1 MTSQL
6 TRQWTRHLFT
16 LHCFDSQIK
25 YTRGKREGKGK
36 VVCME
41 KTKKILNCIFIDGLS
56 GMALGLFSTLIIGTI
71 IAQIGTLIGGP
82 VGSYLKAIS
91 NVAKT
96 LTGAGIGVGVACK
109 FKEGP
114 LVTVSAAV
122 AGMIGAF
129 PAAPEAITLGAPG
142 EPLGAFVAAYVA
154 IEVGHL
160 VAGKTKV
167 DILVTPLI
175 SICAG
180 AAIGLFVGPYI
191 TDFMKWLGGLV
202 NVNVEQSPIFGGIIV
217 SVLMGMILTLPISS
231 AAIGISMGLTGLAAG
246 AATIG
251 CCCQMVGFAVASYR
265 ENKVGG
271 LIAQGVGT
279 SMLQIPNIVR
289 RPIIWIPAIV
299 SSAILGPVA
308 SAVLH
313 MVSTPVGS
321 GMGSAGFVGQ
331 IAAFG
336 AMTEAGMSTWMAL
349 LQIAIMHFI
358 LPALLTLGVSEF
370 MRKKGWIREGDM
382 ALKV

>member
-6 TRQWTRHLFT
+6 TRQWTRHIFT

-41 KTKKILNCIFIDGLS
+41 KTKKILNRIFIDGLS

-279 SMLQIPNIVR
+279 SMLQIPNIMR

>member
-1 MTSQL
+1 MTSRL

-25 YTRGKREGKGK
+25 YTRVKREGKGK

-41 KTKKILNCIFIDGLS
+41 KTKKILNRIFIDGLS

>member
-41 KTKKILNCIFIDGLS
+41 KTKKILNRIFIDGLS

-279 SMLQIPNIVR
+279 SMLQIPNIMR

-358 LPALLTLGVSEF
+358 LPALLTLVVSEF

-382 ALKV
+382 SLKV